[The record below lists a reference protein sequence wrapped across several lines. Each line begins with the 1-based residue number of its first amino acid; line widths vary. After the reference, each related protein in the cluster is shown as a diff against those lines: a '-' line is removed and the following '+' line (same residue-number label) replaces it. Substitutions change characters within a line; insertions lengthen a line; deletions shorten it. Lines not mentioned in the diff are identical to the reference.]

1 MQLHAFTKR
10 NRIMS
15 IGIIG
20 AGLIGSAFARAL
32 ARAGIE
38 AIISNSRGPD
48 SLKELVGELGPS
60 IKAGT
65 VEQAASADIV
75 VIAVNWS
82 KLPQA
87 LAGLPAWNGR
97 IVINAN
103 NAIEAPAF
111 KPFDLKGRLSSDV
124 VGDLVPGATLVKAL
138 NHLPAALLAG
148 DPQAEG
154 GHRVLFYSGDDA
166 DAKAKVGALFEKLGF
181 FALDLGSLAAG
192 EKMAAFPGGPLAVLN
207 LVKFG

>member
-1 MQLHAFTKR
+1 
-10 NRIMS
+10 MS

-124 VGDLVPGATLVKAL
+124 VGDLVPGAKLVKAL

-192 EKMAAFPGGPLAVLN
+192 EKMAAFPGGPLAVRN

>member
-1 MQLHAFTKR
+1 
-10 NRIMS
+10 MS

-20 AGLIGSAFARAL
+20 AGLIGSAFARTL

-38 AIISNSRGPD
+38 ATISNSRGPD

-111 KPFDLKGRLSSDV
+111 KPVDLKGRLSSEV
-124 VGDLVPGATLVKAL
+124 VGDLVPGAKLVKAL

-148 DPQAEG
+148 DPKAEG
-154 GHRVLFYSGDDA
+154 GQRVLFYSGDDA

>member
-1 MQLHAFTKR
+1 MHSQKR
-10 NRIMS
+10 NKIMS
-15 IGIIG
+15 VGIIG
-20 AGLIGSAFARAL
+20 AGLIGTAFARVL
-32 ARAGIE
+32 ARAGVE
-38 AIISNSRGPD
+38 ATISNSRGPD

-103 NAIEAPAF
+103 NAIEAPSF
-111 KPFDLKGRLSSDV
+111 KPVDLKGRLPSEV
-124 VGDLVPGATLVKAL
+124 VGDLVPGAKLVKAL

-148 DPQAEG
+148 DPKAEG
-154 GHRVLFYSGDDA
+154 GQRVLLYSGDDA
-166 DAKAKVGALFEKLGF
+166 EAKAKVGALFEKLGF
-181 FALDLGSLAAG
+181 FPLDLGSLATG
-192 EKMAAFPGGPLAVLN
+192 EKMAGFPGGPLAVLN

>member
-1 MQLHAFTKR
+1 
-10 NRIMS
+10 MS

>member
-1 MQLHAFTKR
+1 
-10 NRIMS
+10 MS

-20 AGLIGSAFARAL
+20 SGLIGSAFARAL

-38 AIISNSRGPD
+38 ATLSNSRGPD
-48 SLKELVGELGPS
+48 SLKELVGEIGPS

-65 VEQAASADIV
+65 VQQAASADIV
-75 VIAVNWS
+75 LIAVNWT

-103 NAIEAPAF
+103 NAIEAPEF
-111 KPFDLKGRLSSDV
+111 KPFDLKGRLSSEV
-124 VGDLVPGATLVKAL
+124 VGDLVPGAKLVKAL
-138 NHLPAALLAG
+138 NHLPAAQLAA
-148 DPQAEG
+148 DPKAEG

-166 DAKAKVGALFEKLGF
+166 DAKAKVAALFEKLGF
-181 FALDLGSLAAG
+181 FALDLGSLAVG
-192 EKMAAFPGGPLAVLN
+192 EKMAGFPGGPLVIHN

>member
-1 MQLHAFTKR
+1 
-10 NRIMS
+10 MS

-124 VGDLVPGATLVKAL
+124 VGDLVPGAKLVKAL